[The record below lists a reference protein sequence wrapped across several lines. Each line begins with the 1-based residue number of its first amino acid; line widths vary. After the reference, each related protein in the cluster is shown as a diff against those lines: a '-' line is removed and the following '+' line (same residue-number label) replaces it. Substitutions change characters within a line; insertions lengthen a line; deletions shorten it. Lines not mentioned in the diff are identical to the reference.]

1 MVLLLGGLLAVIFL
15 RKEAPP
21 ETARL
26 LPESDAIV
34 YLNLKPIRAA
44 TRLDQVPVKRSAEF
58 ERFVQATGIVPER
71 DLDEAAFALHRMAD
85 PTGPNGPVA
94 YSEIVLG
101 HFDGERLDT
110 YLRSIAGST
119 EQYAG
124 HTVYTIAVGDP
135 TVKGGGRLLRV
146 ARLGYDMIAASNM
159 PTAEQIHSMLD
170 RYRAAAAPFS
180 GSTLLTARYKD
191 VPLLSAAWG
200 IGRIG
205 LPFSDRGYISVL
217 GLRLPL
223 PEDTTFVASVRYTG
237 ALHLRVEEISP
248 SKADAARSAEMLTG
262 IFGLVKSVEAAQ
274 PRDPTD
280 AEMKQALESLH
291 VEQHGDRAV
300 ITASAP
306 VDLLRKLVQPVGSGS
321 R

>member
-1 MVLLLGGLLAVIFL
+1 MVVLLGGLLAVLFL
-15 RKEAPP
+15 RKKAPP

-34 YLNLKPIRAA
+34 YFNLKPIRAA
-44 TRLDQVPVKRSAEF
+44 VHLNQVPVQRSAEF

-71 DLDEAAFALHRMAD
+71 DLEEAAFALHRMAD
-85 PTGPNGPVA
+85 PKGPNGPVA
-94 YSEIVLG
+94 YSEVFLG

-110 YLRSIAGST
+110 YLRSIAGGT

-146 ARLGYDMIAASNM
+146 ARLGYDMVAASNM
-159 PTAEQIHSMLD
+159 PTPEQIHSMLD
-170 RYRAAAAPFS
+170 RYRSAAAPFS

-191 VPLLSAAWG
+191 VPLLAAAWG
-200 IGRIG
+200 IGHIG
-205 LPFSDRGYISVL
+205 LPFSDRGSISVL
-217 GLRLPL
+217 GLRFPL

-237 ALHLRVEEISP
+237 MLHLKVEEIAS
-248 SKADAARSAEMLTG
+248 SRSDAERSSEMLSG
-262 IFGLVKSVEAAQ
+262 IFGMVKSVEAAQ
-274 PRDPTD
+274 PRDPAD
-280 AEMKQALESLH
+280 VEMKQALDSLH

-306 VDLLRKLVQPVGSGS
+306 VDLLRKLVQPVSSGT